1 MQRSVWAAFA
11 VPALLISAHNAQAQG
26 FLKRLAD
33 RAVEKVEQ
41 NAEKLA
47 AEAIDASTSP
57 RQGRNSDDEEA
68 PVAAQTAPDQTSD
81 LAASQPPEP
90 KSRYIDSL
98 KTPPEVEAKKAEYN
112 KFGEVSCND
121 CEGGIELDGRPSFPF
136 DEFSG
141 RYNERAKRAGSWP
154 IGHTHRWQGK
164 ASKGTLTLTS
174 EEQVD
179 GFLCRRLEYRLE
191 RNGTSVTR
199 PGLICFG
206 LANRSSDIENWHE
219 IY

>member
-1 MQRSVWAAFA
+1 MQRILCAALA
-11 VPALLISAHNAQAQG
+11 APALLVSAHDAHAQG

-47 AEAIDASTSP
+47 DDIINGSANP
-57 RQGRNSDDEEA
+57 RQDKSSDDEA
-68 PVAAQTAPDQTSD
+68 PVPVQTSQEP
-81 LAASQPPEP
+81 ASAQSPPAGSAP
-90 KSRYIDSL
+90 KARYIDSL
-98 KTPPEVEAKKAEYN
+98 KTPPDVEAKNAEYN

-121 CEGGIELDGRPSFPF
+121 CEGGIELDGRPTFPF

-154 IGHTHRWQGK
+154 VGHIHRWQGRD
-164 ASKGTLTLTS
+164 SKGTLTVTA
-174 EEQVD
+174 EERVD
-179 GFLCRRLEYRLE
+179 GFQCRRLEYRLE
-191 RNGTSVTR
+191 RGGASVSR
-199 PGLICFG
+199 PGLICLG
-206 LANRSSDIENWHE
+206 LANSSSDVENWHE

>member
-1 MQRSVWAAFA
+1 MQRILCAALAASV
-11 VPALLISAHNAQAQG
+11 LLASADGAHAQG

-33 RAVEKVEQ
+33 RAAEKVEQ

-47 AEAIDASTSP
+47 GDIINGSANS
-57 RQGRNSDDEEA
+57 RQDKSSNDEA
-68 PVAAQTAPDQTSD
+68 PVPVETPQEPTAAPPFPGAP
-81 LAASQPPEP
+81 AP

-98 KTPPEVEAKKAEYN
+98 KPSPDVEAKKAEYN

-121 CEGGIELDGRPSFPF
+121 CEGGIELDGRPTFPF

-154 IGHTHRWQGK
+154 IGHIHRWQGR
-164 ASKGTLTLTS
+164 ASKGTLTVTS
-174 EEQVD
+174 EERVD
-179 GFLCRRLEYRLE
+179 GFQCRRLEYRLE
-191 RNGTSVTR
+191 RGGSSVSR

-206 LANRSSDIENWHE
+206 LANSSSDVENWHE

>member
-1 MQRSVWAAFA
+1 MQRILCAAFA
-11 VPALLISAHNAQAQG
+11 APALLISAHEAHAQG

-47 AEAIDASTSP
+47 GDAINGSARP
-57 RQGRNSDDEEA
+57 RKDKSSNDEA
-68 PVAAQTAPDQTSD
+68 PAPVETSQESASAQAPPSSS
-81 LAASQPPEP
+81 AS
-90 KSRYIDSL
+90 KARYIDSL
-98 KTPPEVEAKKAEYN
+98 KTPADVEAKKAAYN

-121 CEGGIELDGRPSFPF
+121 CEGGIELDGRPTFPF

-154 IGHTHRWQGK
+154 IGHIHRWQGK
-164 ASKGTLTLTS
+164 ASKGTLTLMS
-174 EEQVD
+174 EERVD
-179 GFLCRRLEYRLE
+179 GFQCRRLEYRLE
-191 RNGTSVTR
+191 RGGASVSR
-199 PGLICFG
+199 PGLICLG
-206 LANRSSDIENWHE
+206 LGNSSSDVENWHE

>member
-1 MQRSVWAAFA
+1 MQRIVCAAFA
-11 VPALLISAHNAQAQG
+11 VPALLIFAGEAYAQD

-41 NAEKLA
+41 KADKLVGDVINGSA
-47 AEAIDASTSP
+47 NS
-57 RQGRNSDDEEA
+57 RQDRSSDDETV
-68 PVAAQTAPDQTSD
+68 VAVQTAPEPSS
-81 LAASQPPEP
+81 AGGASQPSAP
-90 KSRYIDSL
+90 KARYIDSL
-98 KTPPEVEAKKAEYN
+98 KTSPEVEAKKAEYN
-112 KFGEVSCND
+112 KFGEVNCND
-121 CEGGIELDGRPSFPF
+121 CEGGIALDGRPTFPF

-154 IGHTHRWQGK
+154 IGHIHHWRGR
-164 ASKGTLTLTS
+164 ASKGTLTVTS
-174 EEQVD
+174 EERVD

-191 RNGTSVTR
+191 RSGVSVSR

-206 LANRSSDIENWHE
+206 LANSSSDVENWHE